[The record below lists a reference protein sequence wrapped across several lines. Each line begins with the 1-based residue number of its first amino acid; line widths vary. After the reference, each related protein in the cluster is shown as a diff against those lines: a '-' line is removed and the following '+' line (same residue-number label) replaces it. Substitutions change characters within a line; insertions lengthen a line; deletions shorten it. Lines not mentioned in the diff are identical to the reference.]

1 MKLLAIAVLAF
12 SVVASVANN
21 DADTAMAATT
31 RIDAV
36 PVAPNGL
43 IDLHGIVF
51 REFLSD
57 PNTWNLGQ
65 TVAHTTRNESFMLL
79 DRQVAEAFD
88 LIWKETSASDGAR
101 MSQDLWRR
109 CMNYRWFS
117 FDEVLEHLVIKSSSS
132 TDGVENDDGG
142 ELLMVAEKC
151 QRESSIEFN
160 EEMVSRLPS
169 WESDHHE
176 LFQSYGRLVIE
187 LGSHK

>member
-1 MKLLAIAVLAF
+1 MKLIAIAVLAF
-12 SVVASVANN
+12 AVVAGVPKN
-21 DADTAMAATT
+21 DPVTATATST
-31 RIDAV
+31 TIDAV
-36 PVAPNGL
+36 PVTPDGL

-57 PNTWNLGQ
+57 PYIWNLGQ
-65 TVAHTTRNESFMLL
+65 SVAHTTRNETFLLL

-101 MSQDLWRR
+101 TSQDLWRR
-109 CMNYRWFS
+109 CMSYRWS
-117 FDEVLEHLVIKSSSS
+117 SYDEVLQHLVAKSSSS
-132 TDGVENDDGG
+132 THEVETVDGG

-160 EEMVSRLPS
+160 EEMVSRIPL
-169 WESDHHE
+169 WESEHHE
-176 LFQSYGRLVIE
+176 LFQNYGRLVIE